1 MDVCTYVRLGRLTL
15 SCLLNALDGPTATT
29 GRLLFMTTNHREA
42 LDPALLRSGRI
53 DYELEFR
60 AAVPEQIRRLFLRR
74 GLEIACK

>member
-1 MDVCTYVRLGRLTL
+1 MKGVSKL
-15 SCLLNALDGPTATT
+15 SD
-29 GRLLFMTTNHREA
+29 A

-74 GLEIACK
+74 GLETPRSQAFKGLKRL